1 MFNKVGAAY
10 MFVMAGGSLFF
21 SLGVFGSEAGTFG
34 TAIGAATGL
43 VFTLGFVALGF
54 WLLRQR

>member
-10 MFVMAGGSLFF
+10 MFAMAGGFLFF
-21 SLGVFGSEAGTFG
+21 AWGWIDDPPEGGAWAA
-34 TAIGAATGL
+34 AILL
-43 VFTLGFVALGF
+43 VFAFGFVALGV

>member
-10 MFVMAGGSLFF
+10 MFLMAGCFLFF
-21 SLGVFGSEAGTFG
+21 AWAWIDNPPES
-34 TAIGAATGL
+34 GAWVAAVPL
-43 VFTLGFVALGF
+43 VFTLGFVALGV